1 METVIIQKLIG
12 PSKEVCNEWGM
23 YFRKVDAE
31 GNDVTKKMMDY
42 LIPLI
47 QGEAKP
53 AYQNGIPVHLALYE

>member
-31 GNDVTKKMMDY
+31 GNDVTNYPYDDGDAMFHKMIDGVKASVVAFKK
-42 LIPLI
+42 
-47 QGEAKP
+47 
-53 AYQNGIPVHLALYE
+53 